1 MAKDYNSVVKHET
14 ITKHDGFDINNYS
27 SNLNKQLNYVFDKI
41 EEAERKITSLKTK
54 EKIIDDMITRTN
66 KLVEDYIEA
75 KNYKLSGINQSHIL
89 TQFETLAQVQ
99 EMLVKY
105 EDMIQKYIK
114 MSIDIENHK
123 INAYVKLNSAKKEE
137 KLNDEGYE
145 KLMSA
150 MHSLVA
156 DQNGPEG
163 SKQDS
168 QPMLASVREQLKLE
182 GY

>member
-1 MAKDYNSVVKHET
+1 MAKDYNSKVQHET
-14 ITKHDGFDINNYS
+14 IHKDREFDLINYGT
-27 SNLNKQLNYVFDKI
+27 NLNKQLNYVLDKI

-66 KLVEDYIEA
+66 TLVEDFIAA
-75 KNYKLSGINQSHIL
+75 KNYKLSGINQGHIL

-99 EMLVKY
+99 EMLIKY

-123 INAYVKLNSAKKEE
+123 MNAYTKLTSAKKED
-137 KLNDEGYE
+137 KMNDEGYE

-150 MHSLVA
+150 MHGLVS
-156 DQNGPEG
+156 D

-168 QPMLASVREQLKLE
+168 KQDSPQMLDAVRDQLKLE